1 MAVFTTAAVA
11 GALSAVGIQ
20 SAFLAT
26 VSTFALNAAVGV
38 GLSLA
43 VAELQKADQ
52 PQAGGV
58 QGKMQSG
65 GDVPRSILMGARA
78 TAGSLVYAN
87 TWGKSGKTPNAYLT
101 QVIALSDVPISGV
114 TAVWVNGAPV
124 TVDTSDTSYG
134 DWGFPVEEYSTS
146 GGGNNMWVKFHDGTQ
161 TEADPFLVNTVSS
174 SSRPYENTR
183 VGRGVAYAVVTS
195 QTKEG
200 LFSGFPSF
208 RFEIAGMPLYD
219 LTKDSTAGGTGS
231 HRLNDQST
239 WGGDGDNLLAVQIYN
254 LLHGISYDGVWLYGL
269 QNLSSARLP
278 AADWIQQI
286 NKCRASVEGPDGP
299 EQEYQTGIEITVN
312 TELGSTIEALLKG
325 GQGNLIETGGTY
337 KVRIGAPGAS
347 VLTISDGDILSTE
360 PQTFTPFT
368 TLANSING
376 ITATYPEPKEAW
388 NKKAAPPLYNSD
400 YEQRDGNR
408 RLIADLSLDVVSRY
422 SQVQRI
428 IKAALAEARRERR
441 HTIVLPPWAWPL
453 EPGDII
459 TLSSMRNSY
468 SSKLF
473 RVDGVADKA
482 NLDVMLDITEVDPS
496 DYDPPT
502 TYTPPIFSPLD
513 PLYPPVSVI
522 DGWTVEPWTI
532 TDAVGAGR
540 RPAMKVHAADDLNDV
555 LSVHIV
561 ARVKAT
567 GAIVFDS
574 AATPYAAPF
583 AWVLSG
589 NWCLPN
595 TIYQVRGKERPYS
608 GRVTEWSEWLDVLTP
623 NILLGDGDVYL
634 PGMVEGL
641 QNFVGDATMWIRDGV
656 RQTILD
662 VQRLSR
668 LSLDQDFTAFRDR
681 QTIRQEV
688 ASTTGNNKAFFLE
701 QIDVATGPNSALSR
715 RMSIAEATLPGINA
729 NARALDLL
737 SARVTNVDGKT
748 DILSQSLIDL
758 SAIVADKVGATAFS
772 ALTARV
778 TTEEGKST
786 SQAASIIDLQTQ
798 INGKAAASA
807 VSLLQTQVTTV
818 ETTANSK
825 ALVYRQTTAPTGTGV
840 SLRDLWLKSNEGN
853 RVYICTATGATPTW
867 TLSEDQRIPQLVTD
881 VQATADAITAI
892 SAGQTT
898 GNLATANFRMG
909 VSAGPAGYS
918 SRIAMEARTGG
929 AGSWRSAGLFI
940 DVPASTGTPTR
951 IVLQADQIA
960 MTNGATVKN
969 PFVFEGSVL
978 YVDELTVRQANI
990 INLMVTTSNIAP
1002 GAVSAADSAE
1012 VAGGSFSSGNKDATV
1027 TIAHGSGSPTVI
1039 IMGSSGG
1046 VAHPTGTG
1054 GSMSISARAG
1064 ATTLNTSFNAAD
1076 PGKRMS
1082 ASVMGRHIPAS
1093 GTTSTTFSIRASFSG
1108 TTSVDETNIVAFV
1121 LKR

>member
-1 MAVFTTAAVA
+1 MAVFSTAAVA
-11 GALSAVGIQ
+11 GALAVAET
-20 SAFLAT
+20 SFLAT

-38 GLSLA
+38 GLNIA
-43 VAELQKADQ
+43 VAQLSKVDQ

-58 QGKMQSG
+58 RGKLEAG
-65 GDVPRSILMGARA
+65 GDVARSFILGTRA
-78 TAGSLVYAN
+78 TSGSLQYAN

-101 QVIALSDVPISGV
+101 QVIQISDAPIKGV
-114 TAVWVNGAPV
+114 TAMWVNGSPV
-124 TVDTSDTSYG
+124 TVNTADTSYG
-134 DWGFPVEEYSTS
+134 DWGFPVEDYET
-146 GGGNNMWVKFHDGTQ
+146 GDGGNNMWVKVYDGTQ
-161 TEADPFLVNTVSS
+161 TVADPFLVNTVSS
-174 SSRPYENTR
+174 DDRPYASTR
-183 VGRGVAYAVVTS
+183 VGRGCAYVIVTS
-195 QTKEG
+195 QVKDSF
-200 LFSGFPSF
+200 FSGFPSF
-208 RFEIAGMPLYD
+208 RFEVAGMRLYD
-219 LTKDSTAGGTGS
+219 PSKDSTVGGLGP
-231 HRLNDQST
+231 HRWNNRAT
-239 WGGDGDNLLAVQIYN
+239 WGGDGDELPAVQVYN
-254 LLHGISYDGVWLYGL
+254 LLRGITYDGAWLYGL
-269 QNLSSARLP
+269 QTLKAPALPTAHWIAR
-278 AADWIQQI
+278 I
-286 NKCRASVEGPDGP
+286 NQCRALVTGPDGP
-299 EQEYQTGIEITVN
+299 EAQYLTGIEISVA
-312 TELGSTIEALLKG
+312 TELSATIDAILKG
-325 GQGNLIETGGTY
+325 AHGRLIEVGGIY
-337 KVRIGAPGAS
+337 KLQIGEPGEP
-347 VLTISDGDILSTE
+347 VLSFTDADILSTE
-360 PQTFTPFT
+360 QQKGKPFAS
-368 TLANSING
+368 LANSING
-376 ITATYPEPKEAW
+376 ITASYPEPSKAW
-388 NKKAAPPLYNSD
+388 NTQPAPPLYNAD
-400 YEQRDGNR
+400 FEARDGKR
-408 RLIADLSLDVVSRY
+408 RLIVDLPLGTVSRFA
-422 SQVQRI
+422 QVQRI
-428 IKAALAEARRERR
+428 MTAALAEARRERR
-441 HTIVLPPWAWPL
+441 HTITLPPWACLL
-453 EPGDII
+453 EPGDIVEW
-459 TLSSMRNSY
+459 TSERNSY
-468 SSKLF
+468 STKRF
-473 RVDGVADKA
+473 RVEGVADKA
-482 NLDVMLDITEVDPS
+482 NLDVMLDLIEVDPS
-496 DYDPPT
+496 DYDPPSG
-502 TYTPPIFSPLD
+502 YVFPDVVPLG
-513 PLYPPVSVI
+513 PVFPPVSVI
-522 DGWTVEPWTI
+522 DGWEADPWEI
-532 TDAVGAGR
+532 TDDAGVAR
-540 RPAMKVHAADDLNDV
+540 RPAIKVKAADDLNDV

-567 GAIVFDS
+567 GAVVFDS
-574 AATPYAAPF
+574 AAVAYASPYE
-583 AWVLSG
+583 WVISG

-641 QNFVGDATMWIRDGV
+641 QNFVGDATLWIRDGV

-688 ASTTGNNKAFFLE
+688 ASTTGDNKAFFLE

-715 RMSIAEATLPGINA
+715 RMTIAEATLPGISA

-748 DILSQSLIDL
+748 DILAQSLVDL

-825 ALVYRQTTAPTGTGV
+825 ALVYRQTTAPTGAGV

-853 RVYICTATGATPTW
+853 RVYVCTATGATPTW
-867 TLSEDQRIPQLVTD
+867 TLSEDQRIPQLVND
-881 VQATADAITAI
+881 VQATADAITSI

-1027 TIAHGSGSPTVI
+1027 TITHGSGSPTVI

-1054 GSMSISARAG
+1054 GSMSVSARAG
-1064 ATTLNTSFNAAD
+1064 STTLNTSFNAAD